1 MEKIKKFFNKINN
14 NMMLYSVA
22 LIVILFFAQIILKFF
37 NLKLRQW
44 VYLTVI
50 VISTV
55 LIFGFCIK
63 QFIKKS
69 RKTKSIIAF
78 IGISVLAL
86 CIIFW
91 RIVLFGLFV
100 LLIVINPKSEHVVY
114 IQGSRYVACVES
126 NLSDKTVYYHKYI
139 NCFIMGYESE
149 ITEYYNGSYDPIKRK
164 KEEDVTNPKAKCSN
178 PKQTEIKT
186 N

>member
-1 MEKIKKFFNKINN
+1 MEKIKYFFNKINN
-14 NMMLYSVA
+14 NMMLYSVV
-22 LIVILFFAQIILKFF
+22 LIVILFFTQIILKFF

-44 VYLTVI
+44 VYLTVV
-50 VISTV
+50 VISTI
-55 LIFGFCIK
+55 LILGFCIK

-69 RKTKSIIAF
+69 RKTKSIITF

-91 RIVLFGLFV
+91 KIVLWGLFV
-100 LLIVINPKSEHVVY
+100 LIIVINPKSEHVVY

-139 NCFIMGYESE
+139 NFIVMRSE
-149 ITEYYNGSYDPIKRK
+149 EDFIEYYKGSYNPITEKSD
-164 KEEDVTNPKAKCSN
+164 
-178 PKQTEIKT
+178 IKT
-186 N
+186 KN